1 MTFGFGDELVM
12 DTIISNARIVA
23 RSAIFNGTV
32 VIADGVIQRVD
43 EGRTNIP
50 GTLDFERDLLL
61 PGLIEMH
68 TDNLEK
74 HLIPRPGILW
84 PSPELALLS
93 HDNQVI
99 GAGITTVLDAV
110 FLGEYQMEGMRR
122 KILESSIEAL
132 HKTLQ
137 ADLLRSDHLL
147 HLRCE
152 ISDSKVVDLFE
163 TFADHPLVRLISV
176 MDHTPGQRQWRDLT
190 KYRQFH
196 KDKNWTDEEFENAL
210 HERVQMREQYAA
222 TNRHRILSVCRERNL
237 PVATHDD
244 TTEAHCIESAEDGI
258 SISEFPTTLEAAR
271 KARELGM
278 NIIMG
283 APNMVRGNS
292 HSGNVSA
299 LALAR
304 ENLLDGLSSDYFPSS
319 LLHSAFVLNQ
329 QLDIPLHEA
338 VAKISANQADMLG
351 LNDRG
356 EILIGKRADLIRV
369 RVFERLPII
378 MAVWRNGIRVR

>member
-1 MTFGFGDELVM
+1 MTLGFGDELAM
-12 DTIISNARIVA
+12 DMIISNARIVA
-23 RSAIFNGTV
+23 RSAVFNGTV

-50 GTLDFERDLLL
+50 GTLDFEQDLLL

-122 KILESSIEAL
+122 QILESSIQAL
-132 HKTLQ
+132 QKTLQ

-163 TFADHPLVRLISV
+163 MCANHPLVRLISA
-176 MDHTPGQRQWRDLT
+176 MDHTPGQRQWRDLA

-196 KDKNWTDEEFENAL
+196 KEKQWTDEEFENAL
-210 HERVQMREQYAA
+210 QERVQMREQCAA
-222 TNRHRILSVCRERNL
+222 MNRHRILSVCREKNL

-304 ENLLDGLSSDYFPSS
+304 ESLLDGLSSDYFPSS

-338 VAKISANQADMLG
+338 VAKVSANQADMLG

-356 EILIGKRADLIRV
+356 EISIGKRADLIRV
-369 RVFERLPII
+369 RVFEQLPII
-378 MAVWRNGIRVR
+378 MAVWRNGTRIR

>member
-1 MTFGFGDELVM
+1 M
-12 DTIISNARIVA
+12 DMIISNARIVTRNA
-23 RSAIFNGTV
+23 TLDGTV
-32 VIADGVIQRVD
+32 VVADGVIQQVD
-43 EGRTNIP
+43 AGRTTIP
-50 GTLDFERDLLL
+50 GALDFEQDLLL

-132 HKTLQ
+132 RKTLK
-137 ADLLRSDHLL
+137 ADLLQSDHLL

-163 TFADHPLVRLISV
+163 MFANNPLVRLASV

-196 KDKNWTDEEFENAL
+196 KDKQWTDEEFEKAL
-210 HERVQMREQYAA
+210 HKRVQMREQYSAP
-222 TNRHRILSVCRERNL
+222 NRNRILSVCRERNL

-283 APNMVRGNS
+283 APNMVRGDS

-304 ENLLDGLSSDYFPSS
+304 ESLLDGLSSDYFPSS

-338 VAKISANQADMLG
+338 VAKVSANQAEMLG

-356 EILIGKRADLIRV
+356 EISIDKRADLIRV
-369 RVFERLPII
+369 RVFDQLPII
-378 MAVWRNGIRVR
+378 MAVWRNGIKIR

>member
-1 MTFGFGDELVM
+1 V
-12 DTIISNARIVA
+12 
-23 RSAIFNGTV
+23 
-32 VIADGVIQRVD
+32 
-43 EGRTNIP
+43 
-50 GTLDFERDLLL
+50 
-61 PGLIEMH
+61 
-68 TDNLEK
+68 
-74 HLIPRPGILW
+74 W

-93 HDNQVI
+93 HDNQIV

-122 KILESSIEAL
+122 QILDASIEAL
-132 HKTLQ
+132 QKTLQ
-137 ADLLRSDHLL
+137 ADLLHSDHLL

-152 ISDSKVVDLFE
+152 VSDSKVWDLFE
-163 TFADHPLVRLISV
+163 LFADHPLVRLISV
-176 MDHTPGQRQWRDLT
+176 MDHTPGQRQWRNLS

-196 KDKNWTDEEFENAL
+196 KDKQWTDEEFEHAL
-210 HERVQMREQYAA
+210 QERVQMREQYAA
-222 TNRHRILSVCRERNL
+222 TNRHRIVAVCREKNL
-237 PVATHDD
+237 PMATHDD
-244 TTEAHCIESAEDGI
+244 TTEAHCIESAEEGI
-258 SISEFPTTLEAAR
+258 SISEFPTTLDAAR

-278 NIIMG
+278 TIIMG

-319 LLHSAFVLNQ
+319 LLHGAFVLNQ

-338 VAKISANQADMLG
+338 VAKVSANQAQMLG

-356 EILIGKRADLIRV
+356 EISIGKRADLIRI
-369 RVFERLPII
+369 RVFERLPIV
-378 MAVWRNGIRVR
+378 MAVWRNGIRIR